1 MGNKR
6 KDKNWKERD
15 KKLDEICNLNF
26 TLAFRKRRMI
36 KFFFFQELRLRDREN
51 DFFFEGFIFGGFFFL
66 EVNSPSFGRFQEVN
80 IRFNEFVLS

>member
-36 KFFFFQELRLRDREN
+36 KVFFSRIKIER
-51 DFFFEGFIFGGFFFL
+51 
-66 EVNSPSFGRFQEVN
+66 
-80 IRFNEFVLS
+80 

>member
-1 MGNKR
+1 MCKLVLWGIK

-36 KFFFFQELRLRDREN
+36 IIFFFQELRLRDREN
-51 DFFFEGFIFGGFFFL
+51 GFFY
-66 EVNSPSFGRFQEVN
+66 V
-80 IRFNEFVLS
+80 FVRLNFYILLP

>member
-15 KKLDEICNLNF
+15 KKLDEIYNLNF

-36 KFFFFQELRLRDREN
+36 NFFFFQELRLRDREN
-51 DFFFEGFIFGGFFFL
+51 DFFFGGFFFL
-66 EVNSPSFGRFQEVN
+66 EVNSPSFGRFQEVK